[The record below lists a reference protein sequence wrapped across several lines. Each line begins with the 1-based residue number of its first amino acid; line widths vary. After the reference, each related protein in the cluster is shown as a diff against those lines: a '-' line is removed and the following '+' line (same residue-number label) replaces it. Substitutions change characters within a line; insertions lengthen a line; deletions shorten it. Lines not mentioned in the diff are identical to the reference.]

1 MSRKKI
7 EMILNIHS
15 ASTKPLYDVLDGIP
29 DEQANWRPA
38 PDSRSI
44 NEIMRHLI
52 RVDNSFLKKLGQEI
66 KTHDPGDSSSS
77 IILNALKNVHMQIRS
92 LVNNCAD
99 DSDLFKKSNLTE
111 VKGSDTIKEHI
122 LHSCQHNL
130 YHLAQ
135 TIYLRRA
142 LDRNWES
149 PINDWDKATR
159 LIANYLAD

>member
-1 MSRKKI
+1 MSRNKI

-15 ASTKPLYDVLDGIP
+15 ASTKPLYDVLNGIP
-29 DEQANWRPA
+29 EKQANWHPA
-38 PDSRSI
+38 PNSRSI

-66 KTHDPGDSSSS
+66 KTNDPGNNSSS
-77 IILNALKNVHMQIRS
+77 IILEALKNVHSQIQS
-92 LVNNCAD
+92 LVNSCTD
-99 DSDLFKKSNLTE
+99 DFDLFKKANLADSKE
-111 VKGSDTIKEHI
+111 KDTINEHI

-159 LIANYLAD
+159 VIAKYLAN